1 MSRSQLY
8 RDALSEYLNRREP
21 DAITNARDH
30 VAAEVGPEA
39 DEWGAE
45 AGRRTLRRSEW

>member
-21 DAITNARDH
+21 MAITTALDD
-30 VAAEVGPEA
+30 VIAQVGHGT
-39 DEWGAE
+39 DQWTAE
-45 AGRRTLRRSEW
+45 AGRRTLRRSQW